1 MNTPVITR
9 AERIWPVGTNPS
21 TDRLKNSP
29 SVTKLTDMNEYRKA
43 SNFDHPLTSPVA
55 LRRNSV
61 GASPATAIRV
71 PFQPQPASAAGA
83 ISMNALLR
91 AEPSPHGGSAGGL
104 GPPHLAVDQL
114 IGPDLP
120 LPGVEVHDRRLKN
133 PFLVGA
139 ARVERERAA
148 DPGRAPALVD
158 MAVQGEQRLEA
169 PDRLAHR
176 RGADR
181 AQRLPAG
188 DVAQVGVERW
198 RVVELGAVRRGVE
211 VEDRVDGSPAWA
223 SARSIRRASSGSSAS
238 RNVCHGVGLVHPIE
252 TIVKSPS
259 SMGWSSSPVSTTRA
273 PARRSSISNTSSL
286 AGQATTRIPVPAS
299 LSSAIAIQRSVPSSM
314 TSLKRLSTSSSS
326 ACSARYSSSDTR
338 IG

>member
-211 VEDRVDGSPAWA
+211 VEDRGRRVARVGERPLDPARQLRLLCLA
-223 SARSIRRASSGSSAS
+223 ERVPRR
-238 RNVCHGVGLVHPIE
+238 GVGPPHRDHREVAELDGMVLVP
-252 TIVKSPS
+252 
-259 SMGWSSSPVSTTRA
+259 G
-273 PARRSSISNTSSL
+273 L
-286 AGQATTRIPVPAS
+286 DDQ
-299 LSSAIAIQRSVPSSM
+299 
-314 TSLKRLSTSSSS
+314 
-326 ACSARYSSSDTR
+326 
-338 IG
+338 